1 MQKSDNNLRA
11 YNNNYYINEANN
23 TCTYIKAYN
32 NYNYIIM
39 HIYLI
44 DKSSM

>member
-11 YNNNYYINEANN
+11 YNNNINEANN

-32 NYNYIIM
+32 NCNYNA
-39 HIYLI
+39 YLI
-44 DKSSM
+44 DRSSM